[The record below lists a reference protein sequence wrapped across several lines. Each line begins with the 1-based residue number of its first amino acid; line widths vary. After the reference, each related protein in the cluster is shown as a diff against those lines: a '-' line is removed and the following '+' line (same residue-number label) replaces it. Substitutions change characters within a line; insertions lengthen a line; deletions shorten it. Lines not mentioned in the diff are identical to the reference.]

1 MTHVGWAVKVRGPN
15 RLFSKCKTLRLA
27 CLTTVSTVQS
37 PSRKSHPAAMA
48 SPAAASPARRLSV
61 IFSSTKPRA
70 RPPKPAPAPKAPAG
84 QAVAKP
90 DERCESRNL
99 TKILQ
104 VIFRERD
111 PDKLV
116 SQFIAESTAS
126 ERFRNKHRVYDVAVA
141 RLASFGRHDGIA
153 AIIDSQKP
161 FIAASSVGFAAR
173 LIRLCGR
180 ASMPSH
186 AAAIFHDLPPKHKS
200 SMTFNALLAA
210 YLDASDFD
218 ALATALQ
225 EIPATH
231 PTIAPTI
238 YSHNI
243 LISALCKKPDLS
255 AAVDVIT
262 LMEKRGITPDII
274 SFNILLN
281 GFYSNDRF
289 DDVEKVWEMMKERN
303 VEPDARSYNAKLRGL
318 VSQGRVEDAAAL
330 IERMQKEG
338 PKPDSVSYNELIRG
352 YCNEGRLNEA
362 KKVYDNMIKNGYA
375 PNRGTFHTLV
385 PHFVE
390 AGELDHALSCCHEVF
405 TRKCRV
411 QCSLLQGVVT
421 ALFAASRVEEA
432 KRIVHL
438 GRENYYP
445 RKGLRMPP
453 RTRKDE
459 GLKMPQPGGEGNDVE
474 AGTDSE
480 DSVSYE
486 DGCEQ
491 EEESKNGQ

>member
-161 FIAASSVGFAAR
+161 FIAASSVGLASQARPCAGTRPRHRRAAPARSRRGLDARCAAVRRARPRRHGCGWHGPVRPWASPAWARAQQPRWRGVAPTAQAERARDSSGASSGGQRYHRLSAR
-173 LIRLCGR
+173 LQHTCV
-180 ASMPSH
+180 
-186 AAAIFHDLPPKHKS
+186 
-200 SMTFNALLAA
+200 
-210 YLDASDFD
+210 
-218 ALATALQ
+218 Q
-225 EIPATH
+225 EQRH
-231 PTIAPTI
+231 
-238 YSHNI
+238 
-243 LISALCKKPDLS
+243 
-255 AAVDVIT
+255 
-262 LMEKRGITPDII
+262 
-274 SFNILLN
+274 
-281 GFYSNDRF
+281 
-289 DDVEKVWEMMKERN
+289 
-303 VEPDARSYNAKLRGL
+303 
-318 VSQGRVEDAAAL
+318 
-330 IERMQKEG
+330 
-338 PKPDSVSYNELIRG
+338 
-352 YCNEGRLNEA
+352 
-362 KKVYDNMIKNGYA
+362 
-375 PNRGTFHTLV
+375 
-385 PHFVE
+385 
-390 AGELDHALSCCHEVF
+390 
-405 TRKCRV
+405 CR
-411 QCSLLQGVVT
+411 
-421 ALFAASRVEEA
+421 
-432 KRIVHL
+432 
-438 GRENYYP
+438 
-445 RKGLRMPP
+445 
-453 RTRKDE
+453 
-459 GLKMPQPGGEGNDVE
+459 
-474 AGTDSE
+474 
-480 DSVSYE
+480 
-486 DGCEQ
+486 
-491 EEESKNGQ
+491 